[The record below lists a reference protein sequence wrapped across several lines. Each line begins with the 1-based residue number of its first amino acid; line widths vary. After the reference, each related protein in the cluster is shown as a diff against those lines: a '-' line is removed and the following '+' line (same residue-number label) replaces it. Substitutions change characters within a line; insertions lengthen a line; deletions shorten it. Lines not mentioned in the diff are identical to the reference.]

1 MLTLTAK
8 KRDTLGKKVKS
19 LRYEDLIPV
28 VVYGPGEPTA
38 HYSVKLNEFIK
49 VWKKAGE
56 TVVVAI
62 ETDSDGVKNTLIQDV
77 VVNPIT
83 GTPIHADF
91 YAVKKGMTVSVN
103 IPLRF
108 EGDAPAIKAFGGILV
123 RVMHNVE
130 VEAEPDKLPQEIVV
144 NVSSL
149 ETLSD
154 RVTVKDL
161 KLGEGVRA
169 VTSPDEVIALVSA
182 VVEKEEKVEEPAD
195 LSKIEVEKK
204 GKKPEEGEEGAEPAK
219 K

>member
-1 MLTLTAK
+1 MSMLTLTAK

-28 VVYGPGEPTA
+28 VLYGPGEPTA
-38 HYSVKLNEFIK
+38 HYSVKLNDFIK

-56 TVVVAI
+56 TTVIAI
-62 ETDSDGVKNTLIQDV
+62 ETDTDGTKNALIQDV
-77 VVNPIT
+77 ALNTIT

-91 YAVKKGMTVSVN
+91 YAVRKGMTVSVN

-123 RVMHNVE
+123 KVMHNVE

-144 NVSSL
+144 DVSTL
-149 ETLSD
+149 ATLSD

-161 KLGEGVRA
+161 KLGEGVKA
-169 VTSPDEVIALVSA
+169 VTGEDEVIALVSA
-182 VVEKEEKVEEPAD
+182 VVETKEETVAEPVD

-204 GKKPEEGEEGAEPAK
+204 GKKPEEEGAEPTK
-219 K
+219 